1 MRPLLILGLLATTG
15 CGGGTTPTP
24 DPTEEDKIFIALE
37 RDFQAFPRW
46 ERFHLEGDGSSTPH
60 FGGVRD
66 IYLNSRPAKGAKQ
79 FPVGTI
85 IVKHTD
91 GVGDPDNGGPR
102 TFAMVKRGGDYNKDG
117 ALNWEWFELVQS
129 DPTVATSP
137 WQIAWRGLGPSAGG
151 AYGTTDGSCNGCH
164 AQGSANDYVQAD
176 ALLRRRSGRR
186 AALATTAGT
195 CCRR

>member
-1 MRPLLILGLLATTG
+1 MNTMRTLLILGLITTAG
-15 CGGGTTPTP
+15 CGGPPKP
-24 DPTEEDKIFIALE
+24 DDNQQDEDKIFIALE
-37 RDFQAFPRW
+37 HNFQAYPTW
-46 ERFHLEGDGSSTPH
+46 ERFHLEGNGSGTPH
-60 FGGVRD
+60 FGGTRD
-66 IYLNSRPAKGAKQ
+66 IYLNSRPAKGATK

-102 TFAMVKRGGDYNKDG
+102 TFAMVKRGGDYNMNG

-129 DPTVATSP
+129 DPTDPTSP

-151 AYGTTDGSCNGCH
+151 AYGMTDGSCNGCH

-176 ALLRRRSGRR
+176 VMLLST
-186 AALATTAGT
+186 LA
-195 CCRR
+195 R